1 MSKGKYFILI
11 GNYGSG
17 KTEIALNLVI
27 SAAAKGLRA
36 EVVDLDKVNDYFR
49 LSDRVKLLEDKKVN
63 VVTPTF
69 ASKGVTPTNM
79 SAAVASAFDEEW
91 DLVVFDVGGDS
102 AGAMSL
108 GRYYQDFSSLDKSQ
122 LEVIVIVNVF
132 RPMSE
137 DYNKI
142 IKLKNEMESFS
153 RLHITGFIN
162 NSNLLTMASVNDLK
176 RGYEVLAET
185 SERTNL
191 PVLFT
196 TATEEI
202 IYEFS
207 KMNYD
212 KKYTGVLLPITLYM
226 HRNWNAFTTK
236 GI

>member
-36 EVVDLDKVNDYFR
+36 EVVD
-49 LSDRVKLLEDKKVN
+49 KKVN

-79 SAAVASAFDEEW
+79 SVAVASAFDEEW

-122 LEVIVIVNVF
+122 LEVIDIVNVF

-185 SERTNL
+185 SEKTNL